1 MANLTPHPRQ
11 IKTNASGRE
20 GRVWLRF
27 PSRRIASCQIT
38 DGEDPSSWS
47 VQVHDISRTG
57 FNLLSAH
64 KFEQGTVI
72 KIGDA
77 GDTSDAAFL
86 VAARVVKVAKAP
98 DDKWNMACTFL
109 KELSEEKLLA
119 WLKEQPS

>member
-1 MANLTPHPRQ
+1 MANSTPQGRQ
-11 IKTNASGRE
+11 VKSNVSGRE
-20 GRVWLRF
+20 CRVWLRF

-38 DGEDPSSWS
+38 DGDDPSSWP

-57 FNLLSAH
+57 FTLLSAQ
-64 KFEQGTVI
+64 KFEQRTVL

-77 GDTSDAAFL
+77 TDSSDAAFL
-86 VAARVVKVAKAP
+86 VAARVVKVTKAP
-98 DDKWNMACTFL
+98 DDKWNISCTFL